1 MLTPQAAQST
11 ARIGGLSYLVIFVL
25 AILANFF
32 VLGPLGVRGDAAA
45 TAANI
50 AAAEPI
56 FRVGVAAFVLVLI
69 ADLIVGWALFVV
81 LRPAGPNLALLVL
94 IFRAAY
100 TIAHVGV
107 VLGLLSALSFATAPV
122 LTQSFGEGAPVLAY
136 HFFASHG
143 LGFTV
148 TLIFFGVH
156 LLLLGVLIA
165 RSGYMP
171 RAIGWLASLAG
182 LAYLADGF
190 GTVIL
195 GSYGAQAGIVS
206 AITIATALLG
216 EGALMLWLII
226 WGVNKARFVAGGVE
240 RLGA

>member
-1 MLTPQAAQST
+1 MMITAQAAQNT
-11 ARIGGLSYLVIFVL
+11 ARIGGLAYLAIFVL
-25 AILANFF
+25 AILANFIVF
-32 VLGPLGVRGDAAA
+32 QPLGVKGDAVA

-50 AAAEPI
+50 AASEPVY
-56 FRVGVAAFVLVLI
+56 RAGVAAFLAVLI

-81 LRPAGPNLALLVL
+81 LRPVNESLSLLAL

-107 VLGLLSALSFATAPV
+107 VLGLLSALTFATVPV
-122 LTQSFGEGAPVLAY
+122 VSDGLGAGASAMAYQALAG
-136 HFFASHG
+136 HG

-171 RAIGWLASLAG
+171 RLIGWLVVLAG
-182 LAYLADGF
+182 LAYALDGF
-190 GTVIL
+190 ATVLL
-195 GSYGAQAGIVS
+195 GSFGAFSGAAAIAVIVS
-206 AITIATALLG
+206 TLIG
-216 EGALMLWLII
+216 EGALMIWLIAK
-226 WGVNKARFVAGGVE
+226 GVNKDRFPA
-240 RLGA
+240 